1 LSIISRSP
9 LSQFAEHYV
18 PQVVQAFSQLYRV
31 DQSPAAPVIAV
42 QTVQII
48 ARDQKRGDAAA
59 VGPNP
64 NARQIAAAGQKIGA
78 TEQIGDFNG
87 TFQRNLTS
95 FQLIDFLGEM
105 R

>member
-1 LSIISRSP
+1 L
-9 LSQFAEHYV
+9 QFAEHYV
-18 PQVVQAFSQLYRV
+18 PQVVQAFSQLYRI

-59 VGPNP
+59 VGPDP
-64 NARQIAAAGQKIGA
+64 YFGQAAAAGQKVCATKQVRHFKGA
-78 TEQIGDFNG
+78 
-87 TFQRNLTS
+87 FQKSLTS
-95 FQLIDFLGEM
+95 FQPVDFLVEM